1 MIHNRSCCS
10 VPAVLLL
17 AALTIGDPTDAAVE
31 FERDIRPL
39 LAERCV
45 SCHGEKKQKAQL
57 RLDRRA
63 DAMKGG
69 ENGPVIVAGKP
80 GESALL
86 KAVTSADADQIMPP
100 KGDRLTEKEV

>member
-1 MIHNRSCCS
+1 MIRNRSYCC
-10 VPAVLLL
+10 VPALFLL
-17 AALTIGDPTDAAVE
+17 AALATGAPAAAVD

-63 DAMKGG
+63 EAMKGG

-86 KAVTSADADQIMPP
+86 KAVTSADAD
-100 KGDRLTEKEV
+100 KVDRKSVV